1 MDWLRRGPIRAII
14 LMFGKAHSHYTCSRI
29 QVDTTVGLLWERLLR
44 RIHDG
49 GRKGPHLI
57 STPQNMVLEALPAA
71 QWKWAGPNLKPIF
84 MPLNDVLYEAAKMRA
99 IEAASVRIGRS
110 EDLPP

>member
-1 MDWLRRGPIRAII
+1 MLP
-14 LMFGKAHSHYTCSRI
+14 
-29 QVDTTVGLLWERLLR
+29 
-44 RIHDG
+44 
-49 GRKGPHLI
+49 
-57 STPQNMVLEALPAA
+57 EALPAA

-110 EDLPP
+110 EDLPLDRVLRD